1 MSQQGKMKTKSL
13 LDFSI
18 HNKNF
23 SCMLY
28 AHSQFLSSSA
38 KFDLANW
45 GVRQPVKPH
54 TFLCLLDC
62 SYSTRHQRSL
72 ILPL

>member
-1 MSQQGKMKTKSL
+1 
-13 LDFSI
+13 
-18 HNKNF
+18 
-23 SCMLY
+23 MLY
-28 AHSQFLSSSA
+28 AHSQFLSSLA